1 MRNEKLEMRNGSEE
15 LERAMYERLIDKLEA
30 AGYEHYEISNFAKPG
45 FRSRHN
51 SSYWQDI
58 PYIGLGA
65 AAHSYDGKCRSW
77 NISDIRQ
84 YMEAMERG
92 ERLFESETLDD
103 DTHYNDRITVAL
115 RTREGLDLTTLS
127 PKHRRYCLKEA
138 QRFIDNGE
146 LRIDDDHLSLTRK
159 GLFISDYIMS
169 SLIYI

>member
-1 MRNEKLEMRNGSEE
+1 MRNGSEE

-30 AGYEHYEISNFAKPG
+30 AGYEHYEISNFARPG
-45 FRSRHN
+45 FHSRHN
-51 SSYWQDI
+51 SSYWHDI

-77 NISDIRQ
+77 NVSDIRQ
-84 YMEAMERG
+84 YMEAIERG

-127 PKHRRYCLKEA
+127 PKQRRYCLEGGA
-138 QRFIDNGE
+138 AV
-146 LRIDDDHLSLTRK
+146 
-159 GLFISDYIMS
+159 Y
-169 SLIYI
+169 